1 MFGGAAALAGSLFLP
16 QSVLQGACFRS
27 QYFANLRMFR
37 QGLQEFRVCTDYFVD
52 FFRGL
57 QLLYNMVLEQLAFVG
72 VEFLYFTV
80 SEYSQCVSHGYLLE
94 VRVGG

>member
-1 MFGGAAALAGSLFLP
+1 
-16 QSVLQGACFRS
+16 
-27 QYFANLRMFR
+27 MFR

-52 FFRGL
+52 FFGGL

-80 SEYSQCVSHGYLLE
+80 SSSIETRISEIGRSGCVVMPSRTSTKLKSRRSI
-94 VRVGG
+94 VPT